1 MACEN
6 ACLSLLVKQGLLKAL
21 KGKEALLTELSN
33 QEKDDL
39 LELALSTILLSLAD
53 DVLREV
59 ADEKSAAGLWLKLET
74 LYMTK
79 SLTNRLYLKQRLYT
93 LRMKEDTP
101 IKDHLAEL
109 NKIIM
114 NLKNTDVKIDDEDQ
128 ALILLCSLPHSYE
141 HFVDIMLYGR
151 EALTMED
158 VKASLNSRELK
169 RRVSENWSENQAE
182 GLFGRGRN
190 KERSFGNNRGKS
202 RSKSEFWKGICHYC
216 KKEGHWKAECPKIKE
231 RKETTDNA
239 PSTSNTTS
247 VVVENFEGANV
258 LSEVVEPEND
268 RGVDEK
274 VELEVEKKDSSS
286 NQPVEDDEHE
296 NLQEA
301 GASQEQQQYS
311 IARGRPRRHIKPP
324 QRYAYADLVSYSL
337 SVANFYIKS
346 CEQIEEVFGCE
357 KIKDSTTN
365 NKKEIVLPNLTMLNL
380 ERLASLVD
388 ICQSFTFHAMKLT
401 KVWIDECPKFAPF
414 LRGNQEIPMSCN
426 FIPLNFLF

>member
-1 MACEN
+1 MAAKFEIEKFN
-6 ACLSLLVKQGLLKAL
+6 GNNDFSLWRVKMRALLVQQGLLKAL
-21 KGKEALLTELSN
+21 EGKEALPTELSN

-39 LELALSTILLSLAD
+39 LERALSTILLSLAD

-93 LRMKEDTP
+93 LRMKEGTP

-109 NKIIM
+109 NKVIM
-114 NLKNTDVKIDDEDQ
+114 DLKNTDVKIDDEDQ

-141 HFVDIMLYGR
+141 HFVDTMLYGR

-202 RSKSEFWKGICHYC
+202 RSKSKFRKGRCRYC

-231 RKETTDNA
+231 RKETVDNA
-239 PSTSNTTS
+239 PSTSDTAS
-247 VVVENFEGANV
+247 VVVENFEGAN
-258 LSEVVEPEND
+258 EVVEPEND
-268 RGVDEK
+268 RGVDEQ
-274 VELEVEKKDSSS
+274 VELEVEKKDSNSD
-286 NQPVEDDEHE
+286 QPVEDDEHE
-296 NLQEA
+296 NLEEA

-311 IARGRPRRHIKPP
+311 IAKGRPRRHIKPP
-324 QRYAYADLVSYSL
+324 QRYAYADLVSYAL
-337 SVANFYIKS
+337 SVADFL
-346 CEQIEEVFGCE
+346 CELPDWALE
-357 KIKDSTTN
+357 KTD
-365 NKKEIVLPNLTMLNL
+365 
-380 ERLASLVD
+380 
-388 ICQSFTFHAMKLT
+388 
-401 KVWIDECPKFAPF
+401 
-414 LRGNQEIPMSCN
+414 
-426 FIPLNFLF
+426 